1 MELSMGKAMTV
12 IDHYYTGARVKT
24 VGGQASLRY
33 PSHSQFGMSQQPLSM
48 PWGTTQ
54 NGGSHY
60 LPTKSERQILFFPI
74 A

>member
-33 PSHSQFGMSQQPLSM
+33 PSHSQFGMSQQPCLC
-48 PWGTTQ
+48 P
-54 NGGSHY
+54 GG
-60 LPTKSERQILFFPI
+60 P
-74 A
+74 